1 MLFMKKLHIFD
12 RLLYKFLRK
21 TDTRRARKRERE
33 REREGERE
41 REREREGDL
50 PEKLLV
56 LNLVYF
62 FTWILVYIS
71 RKNCRKFKRLLYNF
85 PRKTDTRRER
95 ERERDGIDFGT
106 LFTWI
111 LQCFS

>member
-1 MLFMKKLHIFD
+1 MLFMKKLYIFD

-33 REREGERE
+33 REREGGREKERE
-41 REREREGDL
+41 REREREGEGDL

-56 LNLVYF
+56 LSLVYF

-71 RKNCRKFKRLLYNF
+71 RKICRKFKRLLYNF

-95 ERERDGIDFGT
+95 ER
-106 LFTWI
+106 WY
-111 LQCFS
+111 